1 MFYSLLSDIW
11 NTLLDL
17 QTQLIR
23 FLIIHSM
30 FWVINFT
37 LIFITLFINFSAAN
51 KTDLIEL
58 HIQIPFLFNLMQT

>member
-17 QTQLIR
+17 QTQLMR